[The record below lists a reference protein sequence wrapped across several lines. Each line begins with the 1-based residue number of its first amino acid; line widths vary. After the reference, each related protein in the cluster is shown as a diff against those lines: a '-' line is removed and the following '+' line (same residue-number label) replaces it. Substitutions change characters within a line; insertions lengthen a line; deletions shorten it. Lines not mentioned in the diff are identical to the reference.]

1 LSIIVRDCIGKVFEK
16 EDGSLRRKRCG
27 V

>member
-1 LSIIVRDCIGKVFEK
+1 LSIIIRYCIGKIFEK